1 MAAPKAY
8 ERINNDALEE
18 CFKKHEQSYAKV
30 KEKGPKKKINNEQ
43 FTPGT
48 KVIVQDQKSKRWT
61 QHAVIINQRSER
73 TFILDDGTQ
82 RFKRNQWFFVI
93 DPEQDTETEEQDTET
108 EEQETEIESRPE
120 CSTKVPLPPSPRSR
134 RKKAK
139 PKRLIETLS

>member
-1 MAAPKAY
+1 MLEYRNTPRIDGLSQAQWYLGRRQRTSAVAAPKAY

-18 CFKKHEQSYAKV
+18 CFRKRERSYAKV
-30 KEKGPKKKINNEQ
+30 KEKGPKKKIDSEQ

-82 RFKRNQWFFVI
+82 RFKRNRRFFVI
-93 DPEQDTETEEQDTET
+93 DPEQNTETEE
-108 EEQETEIESRPE
+108 
-120 CSTKVPLPPSPRSR
+120 
-134 RKKAK
+134 
-139 PKRLIETLS
+139 